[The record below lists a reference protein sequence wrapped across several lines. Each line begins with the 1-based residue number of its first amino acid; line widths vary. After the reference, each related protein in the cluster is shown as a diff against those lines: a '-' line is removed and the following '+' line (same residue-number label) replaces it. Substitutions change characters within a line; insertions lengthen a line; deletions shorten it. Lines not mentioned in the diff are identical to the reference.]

1 MGTRMTSYRH
11 PEVAAQRPSKGDG
24 PNTPAVD
31 SSRLEEPVIGPATSG
46 RTRRLAPQ
54 DDGQHLGSRR
64 RLAGFVRT
72 LRDNGFRVG
81 LAETSDAL
89 RILASPAAL
98 QAASLKPALRA
109 LFCATHSDWERF
121 DAIFDAFWRG
131 DGMRQRQV
139 LSGSPAA
146 SQTSARRLAEGHVP
160 QEALGLPDRVER
172 RSDGDG
178 ESPADGRGRR
188 EGASRTET
196 LSKADMRHI
205 ADPDEVAAAHALAA
219 RLARTMR
226 AGLVRR
232 EQVRRR
238 GRRLDL
244 RRTIHR
250 NVSHGGALIEL
261 AWRRRKI
268 KPLRLVVLL
277 DASGSMSLYTA
288 FFVRFLHGV
297 VDSFREAEA
306 FVFHTRLAHVSPSL
320 RDRDVTR
327 AVDKL
332 ALMAQGVG
340 GGTRIGESLATFNR
354 WHARRVINSR
364 TAIMIVSDGY
374 DTGEPEQL
382 GEEMRRLRRRCRKI
396 IWLNP
401 LIGWRD
407 YSPQARGMQAAL
419 PYVDLFAPA
428 HNLESLA
435 ALEPYL
441 ARI

>member
-1 MGTRMTSYRH
+1 MVSHQQVT
-11 PEVAAQRPSKGDG
+11 PL
-24 PNTPAVD
+24 PNPPPQGREYAFALGTPA
-31 SSRLEEPVIGPATSG
+31 
-46 RTRRLAPQ
+46 
-54 DDGQHLGSRR
+54 RR
-64 RLAGFVRT
+64 RLAGFAHT
-72 LRDNGFRVG
+72 LRDNGFKVG

-89 RILASPAAL
+89 TILGSPAATRPS
-98 QAASLKPALRA
+98 SLKPALRA

-121 DAIFDAFWRG
+121 DEIFNAFWTG

-139 LSGSPAA
+139 LAGLPSASGAP
-146 SQTSARRLAEGHVP
+146 ARRLAEAAVP

-178 ESPADGRGRR
+178 DAAADGRGRR
-188 EGASRTET
+188 EGASRTES
-196 LSKADMRHI
+196 LSAVDLRYVV
-205 ADPDEVAAAHALAA
+205 DPDEVAATHALAA

-226 AGLVRR
+226 ARLVRR

-250 NVSHGGALIEL
+250 NVSHGGTLIEL

-332 ALMAQGVG
+332 ALMAQGIG

-364 TAIMIVSDGY
+364 TAVMIVSDGY
-374 DTGEPEQL
+374 DTGTPEQL

-396 IWLNP
+396 VWLNP

-441 ARI
+441 ARM